1 MGVSLKLDELC
12 MLRTAFGAAFGYFN
26 TSRLFRSLSRMH
38 NIKLGVSHA
47 LAHKL
52 AISESLRA

>member
-1 MGVSLKLDELC
+1 MG